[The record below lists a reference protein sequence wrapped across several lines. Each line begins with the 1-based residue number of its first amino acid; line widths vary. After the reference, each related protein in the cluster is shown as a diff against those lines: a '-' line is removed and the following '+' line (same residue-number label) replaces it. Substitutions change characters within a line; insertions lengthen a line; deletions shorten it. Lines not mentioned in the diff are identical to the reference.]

1 MPTLEDRAEAFRQH
15 LIDFMDRDGLI
26 ASEINAEGPR
36 VFVNDDFEGYE
47 TWDYAADDFAGFLCY
62 EDSLM
67 TTGRFLHAE
76 VLRHLTTNKEPG
88 LALAEC
94 AGRAILAVSTA
105 GDQHEAGYLPKP
117 HGGLAK
123 AGESRAISADQYEH
137 ALFGMWAL
145 RHSTQDREL
154 AGRIDEA
161 IVKWADYF
169 RRHDYSYDYFGRT
182 TSSPR
187 TSVHTMGLVLPL
199 ATIARCISG
208 DAGYLDHLEQTLGDV
223 IRGPLVEGVNPGG
236 GGHPNTVNL
245 TVMGLV
251 YCWRHDVYRKEC
263 ERGIE
268 VWTRKT
274 LQRLSA
280 DRLAYNYEDG
290 SDTQPAEPRYLDM
303 ANNLGYKFM
312 RWRSNVKGADSCKIA
327 HTLVLAHQVLPQFG
341 WRDQALEILDR
352 FQHTTDF
359 RRYHDYEGRQI
370 PDDYAYMRN
379 FLCNQFVGAWLQ
391 AYYLAEHPRLLAAAS
406 P

>member
-199 ATIARCISG
+199 ATIARCITPS
-208 DAGYLDHLEQTLGDV
+208 
-223 IRGPLVEGVNPGG
+223 
-236 GGHPNTVNL
+236 
-245 TVMGLV
+245 
-251 YCWRHDVYRKEC
+251 
-263 ERGIE
+263 
-268 VWTRKT
+268 
-274 LQRLSA
+274 
-280 DRLAYNYEDG
+280 
-290 SDTQPAEPRYLDM
+290 
-303 ANNLGYKFM
+303 
-312 RWRSNVKGADSCKIA
+312 
-327 HTLVLAHQVLPQFG
+327 
-341 WRDQALEILDR
+341 
-352 FQHTTDF
+352 
-359 RRYHDYEGRQI
+359 
-370 PDDYAYMRN
+370 
-379 FLCNQFVGAWLQ
+379 
-391 AYYLAEHPRLLAAAS
+391 
-406 P
+406 